1 MDWPPPSRRMSTT
14 RREQNLALLGAL
26 ASGAVIAVALVL
38 LLLSRA
44 NPEGSARLRGT
55 AIDLVAPVW
64 SVVRVPFDLIG
75 TGLGY
80 VGDYIGAASRNRD
93 LEKLTAEQARALQTQ
108 AAVARENQQLRS
120 LLKVVTPERR
130 VIASARIAGASS
142 GGVVRSAVVS
152 AGSAN
157 GVAVGQPVRVAA
169 GLVGRTVEVG
179 TSATRVLLLT
189 DANSRIPV
197 TIVRTGQAA
206 LVVGASRALV
216 EVRERVG
223 AEVPLVAGDR
233 LVTSGDGGVFPPGIP
248 VAVVVNGGQEP
259 PLARPFVNPA
269 GLGMVLIES
278 AYLPVPAT
286 VPVATNTVAVP
297 REAGGGRT
305 KPSIITSTPRATA
318 SALPPPPPPPVTA
331 PVVTAKPAAPV
342 LKFNPKAMNV
352 PLAAPILSPTDN
364 GRLTA
369 PADTP
374 AAPPQ

>member
-1 MDWPPPSRRMSTT
+1 MSTT

-108 AAVARENQQLRS
+108 AAIKSENQQLRS

-248 VAVVVNGGQEP
+248 VAVVVVNGGQEP

-286 VPVATNTVAVP
+286 VPVDASTVAVP
-297 REAGGGRT
+297 REAGGGRA

-331 PVVTAKPAAPV
+331 PVVTATPAAPA
-342 LKFNPKAMNV
+342 LKFHPKAMNV
-352 PLAAPILSPTDN
+352 PLAAPVLSPTDS

>member
-44 NPEGSARLRGT
+44 NPENSARLRGT
-55 AIDLVAPVW
+55 AIDVVAPVW
-64 SVVRVPFDLIG
+64 SVVRIPFDLIG
-75 TGLGY
+75 TGFGY

-93 LEKLTAEQARALQTQ
+93 LEKLTAQQARALQTQ
-108 AAVARENQQLRS
+108 AAITHENQQLRS
-120 LLKVVTPERR
+120 LLKVVTPDRR
-130 VIASARIAGASS
+130 VVASARIAGASS
-142 GGVVRSAVVS
+142 GAVIRSAVVS

-179 TSATRVLLLT
+179 ASATRVLLLT

-197 TIVRTGQAA
+197 TIVRTGQSA

-248 VAVVVNGGQEP
+248 VAVVVDGSQEP

-286 VPVATNTVAVP
+286 VPVETSTVAVP

-318 SALPPPPPPPVTA
+318 SALPPPPAPVIAPPVA
-331 PVVTAKPAAPV
+331 AAAKPAAPA
-342 LKFNPKAMNV
+342 LKYVPRAMNV
-352 PLAAPILSPTDN
+352 PLAAPVLSPT
-364 GRLTA
+364 
-369 PADTP
+369 DTP